1 VAAFAVVPSAASATA
16 FGKRTLSFGMSGNDV
31 TALQGDLSATGYPI
45 AVTGT
50 FNRQTIREV
59 RAFQRAN
66 GINVD
71 GVAGPA
77 TFKRL
82 AKALAK
88 VDGNHITEQAT
99 TRGGAVGIVDDQTE
113 AVSNTSTTAT
123 TTTTSQPTDGGTGLG
138 AQATSNSMAPATLID
153 GIAVAAQ
160 GTPAQIVAVIA
171 AANRIAFLPY
181 HYGGGH
187 GDYVVKNGVV
197 QLDTGYDCSGS
208 VSFALHGGNMLA
220 EPLDS
225 EEFASYGQPGAGNW
239 LTLYTNGVSPT
250 GIAHVYI
257 QIAGLWFD
265 TASQSASNGNDRWT
279 TVRTS
284 SPKGF
289 EARHPNGW

>member
-1 VAAFAVVPSAASATA
+1 LAILVVVPSAASATA

-31 TALQGDLSATGYPI
+31 TALQGDLSATGYPT
-45 AVTGT
+45 AVTGS

-59 RAFQRAN
+59 RAFQKAN
-66 GINVD
+66 HLGVD

-82 AKALAK
+82 AKLLAK

-99 TRGGAVGIVDDQTE
+99 SRGGAVGIIDDQTE

-123 TTTTSQPTDGGTGLG
+123 TPSPSDGGTGVG
-138 AQATSNSMAPATLID
+138 SQPTSSTMVPATLID
-153 GIAVAAQ
+153 GIAVAGP
-160 GTPAQIVAVIA
+160 GTPQPILAVIA

-187 GDYVVKNGVV
+187 GDYVLKNGVV

-225 EEFASYGQPGAGNW
+225 EEFASYGQPGVGNW

-257 QIAGLWFD
+257 DIAGLWFD

-289 EARHPNGW
+289 EARHPTGW